1 MATNLV
7 SKHNFRI
14 AIQLMHLNADLIAL
28 NSRVLSLDTIY
39 LVIASW
45 SVKENVVFILLHLR
59 ELPLRRPFIQ

>member
-7 SKHNFRI
+7 FKYNFRI
-14 AIQLMHLNADLIAL
+14 AIQLNADLIAS

-45 SVKENVVFILLHLR
+45 SVKENVVFILLHPR